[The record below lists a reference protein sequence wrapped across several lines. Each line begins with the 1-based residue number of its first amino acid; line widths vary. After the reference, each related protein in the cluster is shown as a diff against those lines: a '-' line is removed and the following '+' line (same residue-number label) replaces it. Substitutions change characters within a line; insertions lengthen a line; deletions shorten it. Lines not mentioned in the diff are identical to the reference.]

1 MIDINF
7 SKHLTRVLPYHK
19 RQTNRL
25 KLFYWP
31 FIALQELFNEFIDWR
46 RDVYYRANIT
56 GQVLSLQSLLNY
68 KVKDSNSSILV
79 KSYEDQG
86 IWVQLSTE
94 VGDAYKVSASLNVSS
109 LEVWGSWSKGV
120 ETDYYVSLD
129 DEASYYSLSVI
140 GEESVFSPV
149 AMEGEVLYSSE
160 IDFYIYVPQVVN
172 IYEVEMWVNS
182 YKIAGKRYQIIQA

>member
-1 MIDINF
+1 MIDINY
-7 SKHLTRVLPYHK
+7 SKYLTRILPYHK

-31 FIALQELFNEFIDWR
+31 FIVLQELFNDFIEWR

-68 KVKDSNSSILV
+68 KVKNADNDILV

-86 IWVQLSTE
+86 VWVQLSTAE
-94 VGDAYKVSASLNVSS
+94 GDAYKLSASLIVEDGAYSS
-109 LEVWGSWSKGV
+109 
-120 ETDYYVSLD
+120 
-129 DEASYYSLSVI
+129 
-140 GEESVFSPV
+140 V
-149 AMEGEVLYSSE
+149 ALEGEILEDSE
-160 IDFYIYVPQVVN
+160 IDFYVYVPQSVN